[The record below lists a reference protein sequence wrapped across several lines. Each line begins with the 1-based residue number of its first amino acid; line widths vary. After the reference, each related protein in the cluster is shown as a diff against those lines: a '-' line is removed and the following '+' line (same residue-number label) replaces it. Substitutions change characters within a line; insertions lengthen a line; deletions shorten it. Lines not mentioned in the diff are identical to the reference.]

1 MFNPLFD
8 IDFYKADHRRQYPA
22 GTTKVYSNLTPRS
35 DKLKCIPDDIWTGKV
50 TFFGLQYFI
59 KEYLQNQWDTQFFSQ
74 NLSYILDEYQDIMDN
89 ALGKDAIPL
98 DHIIALHKLGY
109 LPIEIKALPEGTN
122 VPISIPVLTIENTH
136 PDFFW
141 LTNYL
146 ETVLSCYLWKPIT
159 SATIARHYRL
169 YLDKMAKQT
178 GNEDF
183 VDFQGHDFSFRG
195 MSSVMDAATSGAGH
209 LLSFKGTDTIPA
221 ILLLKKYY
229 EASGFIA
236 GSVPATEHSVMCM
249 GGKETEV
256 ETIDRLLDLYPTG
269 IVSVVSDTWNLWD
282 VLTKYAVQLK
292 DKIMNRNG
300 KIVFRPD
307 CYDEE
312 TMIMTNTGWKFF
324 KDLSS
329 NDLVAQVDNTMQIS
343 YVKPN
348 KIICQDYEGDMYHF
362 TDKKNKVDLMVTPNH
377 RTVWQYNDKLK
388 IEQAQHVKVGYH
400 YKNGIRTGMNP
411 NLNHSLTPLERFKIA
426 FQADGS
432 FSSDYKNTIN
442 HGQITNLICYR
453 FSFSKTRKINRLEQ
467 ICNDGNFEYSIHEE
481 PARPNQ
487 KTFYVWLPKTIEITK
502 DFTWVSNIQ
511 DLCSQWS
518 QQFIDE
524 LSHWDSSIKNE
535 NKIKF
540 DSTNK
545 SVINVVELICIA
557 AGYGCLISQYQD
569 NRKEHFSD
577 VYTCHILKNP
587 KIGGQAFNKQVI
599 PYKGKV
605 YCVQVPTGM
614 ILVKRNRATMVS
626 GNSGDPVKII
636 CGDKSLPQDNPA
648 HWGCMQLLWKEFGG
662 TINNKGYK
670 ELDSHIGL
678 IYGDSITFDRA
689 KQICEGLEQMGFA
702 TTNMVFGIGSYTYQ
716 YVTRDTFGFAVK
728 STYGEINGVGQE
740 IFKNPITDN
749 GVKKSAKGKVAVVNN
764 NGLKLIDQVQSNID
778 EDLLRTVFKN
788 GCLLNT
794 TTLEE
799 IRNRAQSNE
808 S

>member
-74 NLSYILDEYQDIMDN
+74 NLNYILDEYKDIMDN

-98 DHIIALHKLGY
+98 DHIVDLHKLGY

-122 VPISIPVLTIENTH
+122 VPIGVPVLTIENTH
-136 PDFFW
+136 PNFFW

-195 MSSVMDAATSGAGH
+195 MSSVMDAAASGAGH

-307 CYDEE
+307 
-312 TMIMTNTGWKFF
+312 
-324 KDLSS
+324 
-329 NDLVAQVDNTMQIS
+329 
-343 YVKPN
+343 
-348 KIICQDYEGDMYHF
+348 
-362 TDKKNKVDLMVTPNH
+362 
-377 RTVWQYNDKLK
+377 
-388 IEQAQHVKVGYH
+388 
-400 YKNGIRTGMNP
+400 
-411 NLNHSLTPLERFKIA
+411 
-426 FQADGS
+426 
-432 FSSDYKNTIN
+432 
-442 HGQITNLICYR
+442 
-453 FSFSKTRKINRLEQ
+453 
-467 ICNDGNFEYSIHEE
+467 
-481 PARPNQ
+481 
-487 KTFYVWLPKTIEITK
+487 
-502 DFTWVSNIQ
+502 
-511 DLCSQWS
+511 
-518 QQFIDE
+518 
-524 LSHWDSSIKNE
+524 
-535 NKIKF
+535 
-540 DSTNK
+540 
-545 SVINVVELICIA
+545 
-557 AGYGCLISQYQD
+557 
-569 NRKEHFSD
+569 
-577 VYTCHILKNP
+577 
-587 KIGGQAFNKQVI
+587 
-599 PYKGKV
+599 
-605 YCVQVPTGM
+605 
-614 ILVKRNRATMVS
+614 S
-626 GNSGDPVKII
+626 GNPVKII

-749 GVKKSAKGKVAVVNN
+749 GVKKSAKGKIAVVNK
-764 NGLKLIDQVQSNID
+764 NGLKLMDQVQSNVD

-788 GCLLNT
+788 GCLLNA

-799 IRNRAQSNE
+799 IRNRVQSYE